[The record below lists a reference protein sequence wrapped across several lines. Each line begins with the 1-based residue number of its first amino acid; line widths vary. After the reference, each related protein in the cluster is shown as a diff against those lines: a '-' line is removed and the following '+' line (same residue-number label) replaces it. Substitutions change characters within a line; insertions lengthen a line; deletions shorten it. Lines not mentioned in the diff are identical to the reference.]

1 MILNK
6 GMSNILIIHMNIGSP
21 FMIKEIKWTILMSF
35 IKCGINT
42 NYKKYLLMII
52 YARSQIIWK
61 LILKMGKYMLKR
73 K

>member
-1 MILNK
+1 
-6 GMSNILIIHMNIGSP
+6 MSYILIIHMNIGSH
-21 FMIKEIKWTILMSF
+21 FMIKEAKWPILKSF
-35 IKCGINT
+35 IKSGINT

-61 LILKMGKYMLKR
+61 FSFKMGKYLLKR